1 MAANPFKKDA
11 FPSFREWEQ
20 ELVFFF
26 VEQLQA
32 PSYSAWE
39 SSVVDEESREC
50 AAFMSHQL
58 ANVAYL
64 RHLPA
69 EAELRLVFQKLMGK
83 PIDESEL
90 RSWLGRRW
98 LDQSRFHAT
107 LETALK
113 NRLSRLTH
121 TLVVA

>member
-1 MAANPFKKDA
+1 MATNPFNKGA

-20 ELVFFF
+20 ELVFFL
-26 VEQLQA
+26 VEQLQS
-32 PSYSAWE
+32 PSNTAWE
-39 SSVVDEESREC
+39 SLVEDDASREC

-69 EAELRLVFQKLMGK
+69 EGELRLVFQKLMGK
-83 PIDESEL
+83 PIDENAL

-98 LDQSRFHAT
+98 LDHSRFHAT

-113 NRLSRLTH
+113 NRLSRQTH
-121 TLVVA
+121 TLVAA

>member
-1 MAANPFKKDA
+1 MAGNPFKKEA

-20 ELVFFF
+20 ELVFFLM
-26 VEQLQA
+26 EQLQS

-39 SSVVDEESREC
+39 SMVDDDASREC

-64 RHLPA
+64 RQLPA
-69 EAELRLVFQKLMGK
+69 EAELRLVFHKLMGK
-83 PIDESEL
+83 SIDESAL
-90 RSWLGRRW
+90 RSWLGHRW
-98 LDQSRFHAT
+98 LDHSRFHAT

-113 NRLSRLTH
+113 NRLSRQTH
-121 TLVVA
+121 TLVAA